1 MILKIF
7 GLALVGAILSFVL
20 KAFGWKGAPLIAIAT
35 MLSLMAFFTDSFD
48 KISQIFDIAADTD
61 GVAEVSEYLLKILG
75 LGYLSGICSDVC
87 RELGEAGIAS
97 MVLTVGRLESLLVI
111 SPLILEIMTLGL
123 ELVR

>member
-48 KISQIFDIAADTD
+48 KISEIFDIAADTD